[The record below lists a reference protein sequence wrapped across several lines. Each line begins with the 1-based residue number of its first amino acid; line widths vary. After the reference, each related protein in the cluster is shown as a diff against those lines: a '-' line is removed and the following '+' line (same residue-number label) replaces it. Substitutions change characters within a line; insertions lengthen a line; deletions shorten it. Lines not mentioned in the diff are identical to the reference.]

1 MSMDLRMDSAMVSL
15 RRRGFV
21 LAATAGLPTLGLALV
36 LAAFGCGGPSG
47 DAGASA
53 GGASEEQKAEEP
65 GDTIAVRVAPVARE
79 ALSSLYSTS
88 ATLRAD
94 KQATVTA
101 RTRGVVRRLLVEEG
115 TKVAEGQVLAVLED
129 DEQRIELSRAEST
142 RDTNIREFE
151 RATELHSKGLVSE
164 EAYETARREARETE
178 QAAALAALALSR
190 TVVRAPFSGQ
200 ILKRHIDVGASVS
213 DGTPVYD
220 LADLDPLFADVNV
233 PERQVAKL
241 VRGQTVRLTPDTT
254 GGTIAAHIERIAP
267 AVDPTTG
274 TVKVTLAVASGGSL
288 RPGAFVHVD
297 VVTDT
302 HAETLVVPRSALVAE
317 GRRWHLFRLKPGGD
331 AVEKVEVQPGYEE
344 GDRVEVL
351 GVNGAATGLAPGTP
365 VVIVGASALTDGTR
379 VQVMPDEPAGAGESA
394 PSPAARLVDP
404 LRPGA
409 AVVAA

>member
-1 MSMDLRMDSAMVSL
+1 MDSATVPL
-15 RRRGFV
+15 RGSGFV
-21 LAATAGLPTLGLALV
+21 SDRTAGLCAWGLVLGLAAL
-36 LAAFGCGGPSG
+36 GCGGPSG
-47 DAGASA
+47 DAGASV
-53 GGASEEQKAEEP
+53 GGATAEQKAEEH
-65 GDTIAVRVAPVARE
+65 GDTVAVRVAPVARE

-94 KQATVTA
+94 KHATVTA

-115 TKVAEGQVLAVLED
+115 AQIAEGQVLALLED
-129 DEQRIELSRAEST
+129 DEQRIELARAEST
-142 RDTNIREFE
+142 RDTNVREFE

-164 EAYETARREARETE
+164 EAYETTRREARETE

-213 DGTPVYD
+213 DGTAVYD
-220 LADLDPLFADVNV
+220 LADLDPLYADVNV

-241 VRGQTVRLTPDTT
+241 VRGQTVRLTPDAA
-254 GGTIAAHIERIAP
+254 GGTIAARIERIAP

-274 TVKVTLAVASGGSL
+274 TVKVTLAVAPGESL

-302 HAETLVVPRSALVAE
+302 HPATLVVPRSALVAE

-331 AVEKVEVQPGYEE
+331 TVEKIEVRPGYEE

-351 GVNGAATGLAPGTP
+351 GVDGGATDLAPGTA
-365 VVIVGASALTDGTR
+365 VVVVGASALTDGTR
-379 VQVMPDEPAGAGESA
+379 VQVMTDEPAGAGESE

-404 LRPGA
+404 LPCGA
-409 AVVAA
+409 RVVAV